1 MNDRNFHHDVDNEN
15 KKGSKSTLRTLGIIA
30 LSVALAVLT
39 VVVISLNLK

>member
-1 MNDRNFHHDVDNEN
+1 MNDRTFHHDVDNEN
-15 KKGSKSTLRTLGIIA
+15 KTSSKSALRTLGIIA